1 VRPRRDL
8 RELVHAFAQ
17 AACVV
22 TETSRSTPRL
32 PPMKS
37 HLLDTLRLLRTD
49 RDLQDALFCSACW
62 LGFASVAIG
71 SVILPA

>member
-1 VRPRRDL
+1 
-8 RELVHAFAQ
+8 
-17 AACVV
+17 
-22 TETSRSTPRL
+22 
-32 PPMKS
+32 MKS
-37 HLLDTLRLLRTD
+37 HLLDTLHLLRTD

>member
-1 VRPRRDL
+1 M
-8 RELVHAFAQ
+8 AG
-17 AACVV
+17 VV
-22 TETSRSTPRL
+22 METSQRSPRL
-32 PPMKS
+32 VSMKS

>member
-1 VRPRRDL
+1 
-8 RELVHAFAQ
+8 
-17 AACVV
+17 
-22 TETSRSTPRL
+22 
-32 PPMKS
+32 MKS
-37 HLLDTLRLLRTD
+37 HLIDTLRLLRTD